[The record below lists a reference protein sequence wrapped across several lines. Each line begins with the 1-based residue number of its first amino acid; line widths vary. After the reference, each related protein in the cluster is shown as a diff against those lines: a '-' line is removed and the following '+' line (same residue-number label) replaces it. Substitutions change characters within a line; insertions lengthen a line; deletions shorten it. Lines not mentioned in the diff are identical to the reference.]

1 VSQIECQFLVFQLQ
15 VMMCSCKIAMVQG
28 WWGGW
33 GAWGG
38 PGGVHLLLY
47 TLHLAPKYPNL
58 MLRKRVDYIRQNFDS
73 DAIKLAF

>member
-1 VSQIECQFLVFQLQ
+1 
-15 VMMCSCKIAMVQG
+15 MVQG